1 MDRNTATPDRDTVSP
16 RSIRYFLAVAEYCS
30 FTRAAEVLCISQPSL
45 SQQVKQLEESL
56 GVQLLDR
63 TSRTVRLTAA
73 GEVYVRY
80 ARRAL
85 VELTAGRRA
94 LHQFQ
99 DLGRGML
106 EVGMT
111 PITQYLVAPLLE
123 SFSSHY
129 PGIELHALEMPQG
142 DIEIAVGEDQID
154 LGIAFTNSLLSN
166 DARSSEIDTHVLFT
180 EALELAVG
188 NDHPRAEQ
196 QTPMTGQSL
205 GQLPLV
211 LLGGKFALRR
221 HVDLYCGEHQI
232 TPHVAMETNSLSII
246 LEMVRLGR
254 LATVL
259 PSAIVC
265 AQSEL
270 RAVKLIPE
278 LPQHAITLICRR
290 GASRSP
296 ACIAFAELASE
307 WSSHRCTAKS
317 QERLRPCPLAESCD
331 RSRQGAT
338 VVSQ

>member
-1 MDRNTATPDRDTVSP
+1 MDRTSGTTDRDTVSP
-16 RSIRYFLAVAEYCS
+16 RSIRYFLAVAEFHS
-30 FTRAAEVLCISQPSL
+30 FTRAAEMMCISQPSL

-73 GEVYVRY
+73 GEVYLRY

-99 DLGRGML
+99 DLNRGVL

-129 PGIELHALEMPQG
+129 PGIELHAQEMPQG
-142 DIEIAVGEDQID
+142 DIEVAVGEDQID
-154 LGIAFTNSLLSN
+154 LGIAFTNSLLSS
-166 DARSSEIDTHVLFT
+166 DARSSEIATHVLFT
-180 EALELAVG
+180 ETLELAVAS
-188 NDHPRAEQ
+188 DHYLADDDTPLSEQ
-196 QTPMTGQSL
+196 AL
-205 GQLPLV
+205 GKLPLI

-221 HVDLYCGEHQI
+221 YVDLYCAEHVV
-232 TPHVAMETNSLSII
+232 TPQVAMETNSLGII

-259 PSAIVC
+259 PGAIVC
-265 AQSEL
+265 AQSDL
-270 RAVKLIPE
+270 RAVKVLPE
-278 LPQHAITLICRR
+278 LPQHAITLICRK
-290 GASRSP
+290 GAYKSP
-296 ACIAFAELASE
+296 ACVAFAELASE
-307 WSSHRCTAKS
+307 WSSHRCTATS
-317 QERLRPCPLAESCD
+317 PDRLRPCPLADTCE
-331 RSRQGAT
+331 RSVEGAR
-338 VVSQ
+338 SLHQ